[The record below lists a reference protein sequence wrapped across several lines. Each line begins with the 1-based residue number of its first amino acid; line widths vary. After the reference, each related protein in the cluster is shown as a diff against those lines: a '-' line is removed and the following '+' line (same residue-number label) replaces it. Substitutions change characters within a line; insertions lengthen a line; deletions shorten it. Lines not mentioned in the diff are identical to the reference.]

1 MLDAI
6 AGLSAL
12 AAGIVTPVSLRRVS
26 GLTQPK
32 PDVQPRRT
40 DEDRLELSPGHVHEE
55 GQTCPLCGVEII
67 NKDGLSSPLQA
78 ASEQAATGEK
88 RGLLAGFGKNLS
100 PEEEEKLAK
109 LKERDQEVRTHEQAH
124 KAAGGQYA
132 GSASYTYQTGPDG
145 RQYAVGG
152 EVSIDLS
159 PVPNEPQATIAKMQQ
174 IRRAALAPAQPSS
187 QDQQVAAQAGRIEAK
202 ARAELAQ
209 QKASESREVSGED
222 TTGDDG
228 LTPVNA
234 GSSAYTDE
242 VAGGPSPAGFLLDIA
257 I

>member
-12 AAGIVTPVSLRRVS
+12 AAGIVTPVSFRRVS

-32 PDVQPRRT
+32 PDVQPQRA

-55 GQTCPLCGVEII
+55 GHTCPLCGVEVIPQ
-67 NKDGLSSPLQA
+67 DGLSSPVQA
-78 ASEQAATGEK
+78 APEHAATGEK
-88 RGLLAGFGKNLS
+88 RGLLAGLGKTLS

-109 LKERDQEVRTHEQAH
+109 LKKRDQEVRTHEQAH

-132 GSASYTYQTGPDG
+132 GSASYSYQTGPDG

-159 PVPNEPQATIAKMQQ
+159 PVPNDPQATIAKMQQ

-209 QKASESREVSGED
+209 QKAGETAEASGGD

-228 LTPVNA
+228 LTPVKA
-234 GSSAYTDE
+234 GLSAYTDE
-242 VAGGPSPAGFLLDIA
+242 AAGGPSPAGFLLDIA

>member
-26 GLTQPK
+26 GLSQPK
-32 PDVQPRRT
+32 PDVQPQRA

-55 GQTCPLCGVEII
+55 GQTCPLCGVEI
-67 NKDGLSSPLQA
+67 NPQDGLSSPLQA
-78 ASEQAATGEK
+78 ASEQVATGEK
-88 RGLLAGFGKNLS
+88 QGLLAAFGKSRS

-109 LKERDQEVRTHEQAH
+109 LKTRDQEVRTHEQAH

-132 GSASYTYQTGPDG
+132 GGASYSYQTGPDG

-159 PVPNEPQATIAKMQQ
+159 PVPDDPQATIAKMQQ

-209 QKASESREVSGED
+209 QKASETPEASGDD
-222 TTGDDG
+222 TTDDDG
-228 LTPVNA
+228 LTPVKA
-234 GSSAYTDE
+234 SLSPYTDE
-242 VAGGPSPAGFLLDIA
+242 AAGEASPTGFLLDIA